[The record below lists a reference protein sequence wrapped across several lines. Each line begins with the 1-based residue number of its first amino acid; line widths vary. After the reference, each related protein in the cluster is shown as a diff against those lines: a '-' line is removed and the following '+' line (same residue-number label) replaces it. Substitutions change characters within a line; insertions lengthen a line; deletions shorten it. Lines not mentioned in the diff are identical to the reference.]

1 MSALDS
7 AGMSLIYIAG
17 ISHHLRHGYSVVR
30 TIFVSVRLVGG
41 ACISQV
47 SAMLLKL

>member
-30 TIFVSVRLVGG
+30 TIFVSVGLWST
-41 ACISQV
+41 CKSQI